1 LFGKLNNT
9 AVAILIVICIMSLDQ
24 IKQLLEIPID
34 ASQRSAIQGMLRQTI
49 NRISTRSIIFIDAI
63 VVVVVV
69 PFLPYLCS
77 LLPQLWKNSY

>member
-1 LFGKLNNT
+1 
-9 AVAILIVICIMSLDQ
+9 MSLDQ

-34 ASQRSAIQGMLRQTI
+34 ASQRSAIQGMLRQTT
-49 NRISTRSIIFIDAI
+49 NRIFTRSIIFIDAI